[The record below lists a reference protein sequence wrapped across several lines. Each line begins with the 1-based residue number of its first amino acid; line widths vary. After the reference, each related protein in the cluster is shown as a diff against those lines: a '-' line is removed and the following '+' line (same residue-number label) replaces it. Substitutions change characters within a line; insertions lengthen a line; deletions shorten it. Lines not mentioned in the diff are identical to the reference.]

1 MAAYMICTMTIHDP
15 GTFRKYSDHTPKTL
29 RKYGGRFLTRGDEVT
44 TVEGESFG
52 DRMVILEFPD
62 RAAAEAWYNDAEYQ
76 RLSEYRRAA
85 STNCRMILQEGRP
98 DQTAPD
104 PRV

>member
-1 MAAYMICTMTIHDP
+1 MAAYMICTMRILDP
-15 GTFRKYSDHTPKTL
+15 ETFRKYSDHTPKTL
-29 RKYGGRFLTRGDEVT
+29 QKYGGRFLTRGDPVT
-44 TVEGESFG
+44 TAEGAAFE

-85 STNCRMILQEGRP
+85 STHCRMILQEGRP
-98 DQTAPD
+98 DHTAPD